1 MEYSSKTLARHNF
14 TNKNNNKKSIQE
26 KEKEKLKNKKRKRE
40 KNQLGNNSQNI
51 RGKSNKDNNI
61 GKHNCSSKD
70 NITIKIRTI
79 IKKNSINKEIKFIKF
94 RTKFVANLKNDKNV
108 NLIETKLI
116 DILKNQP
123 ISTKK

>member
-1 MEYSSKTLARHNF
+1 MEYSSNTLARHNF

-94 RTKFVANLKNDKNV
+94 RTKFVANLKKDKNV
-108 NLIETKLI
+108 NLLETKLI